1 MRNKLTADCCTPMAF
16 DCMATELWLDF
27 FIKKYGVG
35 LEIKNTLFYKEK
47 QKELTIFYKYTD
59 KKYPEYLKNRVFKL
73 EARDYFQSL
82 DINIFKDYINHL
94 TDIYKKYPSY
104 RNLNRI
110 FSTRDIFKDV
120 FMKELKISDLD
131 ELYEFLYLYCKE
143 LTGKIIKMNMLD
155 FKNTN
160 NCTIFLYALILFVS
174 LDECLSP
181 EQKDLTRVLELIK
194 NDNPYSIFKKLTI
207 LFDKLPMGH
216 PAKEPWVDTLKLGE
230 LEIYEIIKLSKLC
243 LKNYIYKKLAL

>member
-1 MRNKLTADCCTPMAF
+1 MD
-16 DCMATELWLDF
+16 
-27 FIKKYGVG
+27 
-35 LEIKNTLFYKEK
+35 
-47 QKELTIFYKYTD
+47 
-59 KKYPEYLKNRVFKL
+59 
-73 EARDYFQSL
+73 
-82 DINIFKDYINHL
+82 
-94 TDIYKKYPSY
+94 
-104 RNLNRI
+104 
-110 FSTRDIFKDV
+110 
-120 FMKELKISDLD
+120 
-131 ELYEFLYLYCKE
+131 
-143 LTGKIIKMNMLD
+143 
-155 FKNTN
+155 
-160 NCTIFLYALILFVS
+160 NCIVFLYALILFVS